1 MTRAEKIIVFENEI
15 EARLLSD
22 ILTERKIPH
31 LLRSY
36 HDAVYDGLFQVQSG
50 WGHLEAPAEWR
61 DEILNIYSGMT
72 QK

>member
-1 MTRAEKIIVFENEI
+1 MTASEKIIVFDNEV

-22 ILTERKIPH
+22 ILTEHGIPH

-50 WGHLEAPAEWR
+50 WGHLEAPGEWKE
-61 DEILNIYSGMT
+61 EILKLYKEMS
-72 QK
+72 Q